1 VSDDFNFTTGMPSE
15 EMAEYVQMFVD
26 ETSEQ
31 LDELIQVLLILESN
45 PDSPSHL
52 NESFRLIHSI
62 KGAAAMMGL
71 DSITLLT
78 HHLENHFERL
88 RSGLETLD
96 KSLMD
101 LILKCVDFL
110 RNAVTMLREG
120 RPLVSAPELIE
131 QLARSM
137 SEIRVAANT
146 EQTTHQPAEAKEV
159 KSTSQS
165 QLTDEKQQSPTL
177 SVHQTS
183 SHKRIIVY
191 LDRTIALPELKAELI
206 IARLSDLAVISR
218 TSPDIDELASLSELR
233 TLQVWLESSC
243 DDSQLRSASDI
254 VGVDLVEI
262 DNVDFSAEAGEQEP
276 QLAITHSV
284 STSVDKPSHTEPE
297 VPELGTVQVNQE
309 QVLPDSKPVVSAFKT
324 DPSLEPT
331 EPQPKVVETL
341 RVDIQRLDR
350 LMNLAGELVVNRAQF
365 VQLASQMTDTFKKSG
380 LISQLRDLCELLRES
395 PFTGSQLPDVEFK
408 AAQEKYAQL
417 RDSASALED
426 QLQTL
431 ERGRR
436 SFLQMKEAI
445 DQFSRVSDG
454 LQRGVL
460 DTRMVPVGPLFNRFK
475 RTVRDISSELDK
487 KVHFI
492 IRGENTELDKR
503 MIDELGD
510 PLVHLVRNAIDHGLE
525 SEAVRISRGKPETGT
540 LTLEAAHSGNNVLIT
555 ISDDG
560 GGINTEKVRRRA
572 IERGLISSVEADL
585 MSDYEIAQFIWA
597 PGFSTAEVVS
607 DISGRGVGMDIVKTR
622 INELNGTI
630 EVDSTLG
637 KGTRFIIRLP
647 LTLAIIRSLLFQLQ
661 HGTFAAPIENVRE
674 IVSIRHKDVISVHG
688 RDSIEV
694 RGEFIPLVRIN
705 DVFDWH
711 ETRYTYSEEAR
722 HEAEANS
729 TTISILILTSGTKTM
744 GLVVGELKGCQD
756 IVVKSLDENFTH
768 IRGLAGASILGDGSV
783 CLLLDIVSC
792 LELARHRLREKSH
805 QRPTASP

>member
-131 QLARSM
+131 QLARSL

-146 EQTTHQPAEAKEV
+146 GQTTHQPEEPKEV

-165 QLTDEKQQSPTL
+165 QLTNENQQSPTL

-262 DNVDFSAEAGEQEP
+262 DNVDFSAEADEQEA
-276 QLAITHSV
+276 QLAIPHSI

-297 VPELGTVQVNQE
+297 VPELGTVQVNHD
-309 QVLPDSKPVVSAFKT
+309 QVLPDSKPVVSASKT
-324 DPSLEPT
+324 DPTFEPT

-395 PFTGSQLPDVEFK
+395 PFTGSQLPDVELK
-408 AAQEKYAQL
+408 AAQEKYAHTGERSTQL
-417 RDSASALED
+417 PTNEGSDRPIFKSLRWASTWRVGYAYGSRWPSFQSFQTHCSRYFIGTRQESALYHPWRE
-426 QLQTL
+426 
-431 ERGRR
+431 
-436 SFLQMKEAI
+436 
-445 DQFSRVSDG
+445 
-454 LQRGVL
+454 
-460 DTRMVPVGPLFNRFK
+460 
-475 RTVRDISSELDK
+475 
-487 KVHFI
+487 
-492 IRGENTELDKR
+492 
-503 MIDELGD
+503 
-510 PLVHLVRNAIDHGLE
+510 
-525 SEAVRISRGKPETGT
+525 
-540 LTLEAAHSGNNVLIT
+540 
-555 ISDDG
+555 
-560 GGINTEKVRRRA
+560 
-572 IERGLISSVEADL
+572 
-585 MSDYEIAQFIWA
+585 
-597 PGFSTAEVVS
+597 
-607 DISGRGVGMDIVKTR
+607 
-622 INELNGTI
+622 
-630 EVDSTLG
+630 
-637 KGTRFIIRLP
+637 
-647 LTLAIIRSLLFQLQ
+647 
-661 HGTFAAPIENVRE
+661 HGT
-674 IVSIRHKDVISVHG
+674 
-688 RDSIEV
+688 
-694 RGEFIPLVRIN
+694 
-705 DVFDWH
+705 
-711 ETRYTYSEEAR
+711 
-722 HEAEANS
+722 
-729 TTISILILTSGTKTM
+729 
-744 GLVVGELKGCQD
+744 
-756 IVVKSLDENFTH
+756 
-768 IRGLAGASILGDGSV
+768 
-783 CLLLDIVSC
+783 
-792 LELARHRLREKSH
+792 
-805 QRPTASP
+805 